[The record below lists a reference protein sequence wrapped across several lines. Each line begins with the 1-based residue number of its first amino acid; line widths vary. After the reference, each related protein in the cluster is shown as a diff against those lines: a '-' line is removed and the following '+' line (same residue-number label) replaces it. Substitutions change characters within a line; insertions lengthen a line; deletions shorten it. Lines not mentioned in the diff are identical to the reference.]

1 MGLIFIGFAWQV
13 YSFKVAG
20 GENEPQLICLP
31 GMRAIIKLASVKL
44 MERKKLSIEQN
55 KSIPKYT
62 SARVTPLVIIQ
73 SSSSQLF
80 SCTIFYIAGQGS
92 V

>member
-55 KSIPKYT
+55 KAIPKFT
-62 SARVTPLVIIQ
+62 SARVTPLVIIK
-73 SSSSQLF
+73 SSSPLF
-80 SCTIFYIAGQGS
+80 SCTIFYIAGHGS